1 MRCICKGD
9 AVVDKTGPSSF
20 RLVTKQYGQ
29 TTVTDFTAGTT
40 AESDLWLDALE
51 SVIGAL
57 R

>member
-1 MRCICKGD
+1 M
-9 AVVDKTGPSSF
+9 VDKTGPSSF